1 MDDIRVG
8 LAGLGHRGLH
18 WLRLLQ
24 RIEGYRVTAL
34 FDPIAALHE
43 PALAT
48 LEDSSGVNLY
58 TAYEDML
65 DDRGV
70 DAVALCVRSFDQ
82 GALAAQALE
91 AGKHVSSEVP
101 LAYRMEDC
109 WRIASATERS
119 GLVYLL
125 AEQVRYGGII
135 EAWRDLVQEG
145 RLGRITYCEGQYF
158 GYKTP
163 RLYYQDQESG
173 EFVFADELPSHPKA
187 TPTTRNSDPI
197 YYLPHELS
205 PLLKIL
211 DDRVVEVVAM
221 STGSPGYSHPEVG
234 RRDVQAAL
242 MKTEKDTILRL
253 MCGFTQP
260 TPPERDHHWFQIIG
274 TRGSVESGRTS
285 RDLPKLWLADAQMH
299 DMAEV
304 DWRSERIDAPE
315 EARGSGHRDTDFYV
329 HTAFRDAVLGTRP
342 LEFDVYRAI
351 ETAAPAILAAES
363 IANGSK
369 PMRVPD
375 FRPSASR
382 PSGQMPQPS

>member
-304 DWRSERIDAPE
+304 D
-315 EARGSGHRDTDFYV
+315 
-329 HTAFRDAVLGTRP
+329 
-342 LEFDVYRAI
+342 
-351 ETAAPAILAAES
+351 
-363 IANGSK
+363 
-369 PMRVPD
+369 
-375 FRPSASR
+375 
-382 PSGQMPQPS
+382 